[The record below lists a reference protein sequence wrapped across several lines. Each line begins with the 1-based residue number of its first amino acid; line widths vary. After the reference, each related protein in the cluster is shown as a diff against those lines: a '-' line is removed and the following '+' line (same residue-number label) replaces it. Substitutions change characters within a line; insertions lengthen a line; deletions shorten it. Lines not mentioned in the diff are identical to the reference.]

1 MGNSTSV
8 TLREFARQIGR
19 SHTWVQ
25 NKVKSGELPRN
36 DDGTIPVEEG
46 FKAFNAIVREVEQ
59 KKANRQKQTQTV
71 EALPDND
78 DAPMQDAVTKAM
90 SVTEAFNKARL
101 AEKTY
106 QAKLKEIEYKLKR
119 GDLIESEKVIADA
132 QATAALVRE
141 RLMSIPVRVS
151 GLCEGRTARDIEE
164 ILEDAIN
171 DVLKSFQKSEYI
183 T

>member
-1 MGNSTSV
+1 MSERTSV

-25 NKVKSGELPRN
+25 NKVKAGELPRN
-36 DDGTIPVEEG
+36 EDGSIPVKEG
-46 FKAFNAIVREVEQ
+46 FKAFQVIFRETEA
-59 KKANRQKQTQTV
+59 KKALRKAGNQQV

-78 DAPMQDAVTKAM
+78 EAPMTEPIAKAM
-90 SVTEAFNKARL
+90 NVTEAFNKARL

-119 GDLIESEKVIADA
+119 GDLIESEKVRADA
-132 QATAALVRE
+132 QATAALIRE
-141 RLMSIPVRVS
+141 RLMSIPVRIS

-164 ILEDAIN
+164 IFEDAIN
-171 DVLKSFQKSEYI
+171 DALKSLQKSEFI
-183 T
+183 D

>member
-36 DDGTIPVEEG
+36 DDGSIPVEEG
-46 FKAFNAIVREVEQ
+46 FKAFNVIVREVEQ
-59 KKANRQKQTQTV
+59 KKANRQKPIQTV

-78 DAPMQDAVTKAM
+78 EAPMTDNVTKAM
-90 SVTEAFNKARL
+90 NVTEAFNKARL

>member
-36 DDGTIPVEEG
+36 DDGTIPTEEG
-46 FKAFNAIVREVEQ
+46 FKAFDVILREVEQ
-59 KKANRQKQTQTV
+59 KKANRQKQQQTV

-78 DAPMQDAVTKAM
+78 DAPMQDSVSKAM

>member
-36 DDGTIPVEEG
+36 EDGTIPTQEG
-46 FKAFNAIVREVEQ
+46 FKAFDAILREIEQ

-78 DAPMQDAVTKAM
+78 EAPMQDSVSKAM

-171 DVLKSFQKSEYI
+171 DVLKSLQKSEYI

>member
-36 DDGTIPVEEG
+36 DDGTIPTEEG
-46 FKAFNAIVREVEQ
+46 FKAFDAILREVEQ
-59 KKANRQKQTQTV
+59 KKANRQKQQTV

-78 DAPMQDAVTKAM
+78 DAPMTDNVTKAM
-90 SVTEAFNKARL
+90 NVTEAFNKARL

-119 GDLIESEKVIADA
+119 GDLIESETVIADA

>member
-36 DDGTIPVEEG
+36 DDGTIPVQAG
-46 FKAFNAIVREVEQ
+46 FKAVDAILREVEL
-59 KKANRQKQTQTV
+59 KKANRQKKTV
-71 EALPDND
+71 IEPLPDND
-78 DAPMQDAVTKAM
+78 DAPMQEAVSKAIN
-90 SVTEAFNKARL
+90 VTEAFNKARL

-119 GDLIESEKVIADA
+119 GDLIESETVVADA

-141 RLMSIPVRVS
+141 RLMSIPVRIS

-171 DVLKSFQKSEYI
+171 DVLKSFQKSEFI
-183 T
+183 S

>member
-36 DDGTIPVEEG
+36 DDGSIPVEEG

-59 KKANRQKQTQTV
+59 KKANRQKPTQTV

-78 DAPMQDAVTKAM
+78 EAPMTDNVTKAM
-90 SVTEAFNKARL
+90 NVTEAFNNIR
-101 AEKTY
+101 
-106 QAKLKEIEYKLKR
+106 
-119 GDLIESEKVIADA
+119 
-132 QATAALVRE
+132 
-141 RLMSIPVRVS
+141 
-151 GLCEGRTARDIEE
+151 
-164 ILEDAIN
+164 
-171 DVLKSFQKSEYI
+171 
-183 T
+183 

>member
-25 NKVKSGELPRN
+25 NKVKTGELPRN
-36 DDGTIPVEEG
+36 DDGTIPMEEG
-46 FKAFNAIVREVEQ
+46 FKAFDAILREVEQ
-59 KKANRQKQTQTV
+59 KKANRQKQQQTV

-78 DAPMQDAVTKAM
+78 DAPMQDSISKAM